1 MKTLNRVVLLL
12 ALLSL
17 SATNSFSQNKDTKT
31 DSSILYKTG
40 KPADWP

>member
-1 MKTLNRVVLLL
+1 MKTLNRVVVLL

-17 SATNSFSQNKDTKT
+17 SASNSFSQNKETKT
-31 DSSILYKTG
+31 DSSIIYKTG